1 MMLTFQFWLG
11 LDTFLLMDSM
21 DWISVVAAALCQS
34 GWLMMDVIS
43 VNENEHLPGIHI
55 LIFKKKNI
63 YVYVGKISI

>member
-1 MMLTFQFWLG
+1 MMLTFQFWLD

-21 DWISVVAAALCQS
+21 DWISVVAAALWQS

-43 VNENEHLPGIHI
+43 VNENEPLPGIHI